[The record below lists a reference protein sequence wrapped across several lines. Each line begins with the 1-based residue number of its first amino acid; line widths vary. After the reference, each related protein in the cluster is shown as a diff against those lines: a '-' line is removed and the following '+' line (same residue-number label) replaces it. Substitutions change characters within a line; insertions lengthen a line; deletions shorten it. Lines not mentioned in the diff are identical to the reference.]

1 MKQRKSQCLV
11 TLGQSENRLGAN
23 EFALVLSSV
32 EKRRPHLWRVNVL
45 LGKEQGGPVTI
56 YGVIVFDQAYQT
68 EKVHFGVVT
77 FSQRLISVDERP

>member
-1 MKQRKSQCLV
+1 MSRW
-11 TLGQSENRLGAN
+11 AN
-23 EFALVLSSV
+23 PRIASARTGSLLVLSSV

-68 EKVHFGVVT
+68 EKVHFGVVA